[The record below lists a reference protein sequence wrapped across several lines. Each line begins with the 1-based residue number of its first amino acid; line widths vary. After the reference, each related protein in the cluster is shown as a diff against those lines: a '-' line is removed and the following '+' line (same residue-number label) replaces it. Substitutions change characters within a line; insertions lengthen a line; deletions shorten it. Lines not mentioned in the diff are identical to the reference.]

1 MSSCT
6 DTRDL
11 FAAVLENEASPAEA
25 EKVHAHIAGCPE
37 CAEIFAAMGMIIGAG
52 DFLADVEPPPHL
64 GDELASSPCRRWL
77 GLLYQAVDRE
87 ISQPNLERLLS
98 HLESCPSCRR
108 VWLDLTLIH
117 QVGDAMTPPNYL
129 LEKCI
134 KVRDA
139 VARIAILPRRT
150 ATAAAYILALLASLA
165 IGNPTIIAQ
174 DLHTVASE
182 KVAMAATGVSEVAA
196 DGRGEIRVALWRALN
211 WGEQK
216 LNSVRG
222 LIDSVK
228 DDNDGAGAASAEPTA
243 ETGTEPIQQGE
254 ES

>member
-11 FAAVLENEASPAEA
+11 FAAVLENEASRAEVDQ
-25 EKVHAHIAGCPE
+25 VHAHIGACAD
-37 CAEIFAAMGMIIGAG
+37 CAELYEAMGMVIGAG
-52 DFLADVEPPPHL
+52 DFLADLEPPPHL
-64 GDELASSPCRRWL
+64 GEELASSPCRRWI

-87 ISQPNLERLLS
+87 ISQPNLERLLT
-98 HLESCPSCRR
+98 HLGSCPSCRR
-108 VWLDLTLIH
+108 VWHDLTLIH
-117 QVGDAMTPPNYL
+117 QVGDAMRPPNYL

-134 KVRDA
+134 KVRDT

-216 LNSVRG
+216 VNSIRG
-222 LIDSVK
+222 FFDRQK
-228 DDNDGAGAASAEPTA
+228 DNNDNAGDASTEPTA
-243 ETGTEPIQQGE
+243 ETGAEPIQQGE
-254 ES
+254 DS